1 MHGLSWIKAV
11 SVAMLQPLINGSV
24 GSQAKRIDG
33 CCENSEKK
41 FRKKKTKLKDW
52 EMDVYRSEE
61 AEVKVLGEYR
71 D

>member
-24 GSQAKRIDG
+24 GRIDG

-41 FRKKKTKLKDW
+41 FRKKNTERLGNGHLQEPRGRGERIRRISGLK
-52 EMDVYRSEE
+52 R
-61 AEVKVLGEYR
+61 
-71 D
+71 